1 MRRGSRRAAPA
12 AQQEGRPLP
21 RLGHRWFDSR
31 GKAHDSSSWKSRRG
45 GGRARA
51 PDRRGPGRRSGRGR
65 GCGGAAASNQILNW
79 NSDLCLGINGGGG
92 EWGRTAIQWDCNGN
106 PDQKW
111 NFWASSGS
119 YSTVKNENGLCLGI
133 RNASTDLGAEAL
145 QWQCNGNDDQKWSIT
160 PAPGGGYRFVNKHS
174 GFCLGIWGGHT
185 NQGERAIQWSCNGN
199 ADQTWYFG

>member
-1 MRRGSRRAAPA
+1 MAGGLALLTGVALAGAPA
-12 AQQEGRPLP
+12 AG
-21 RLGHRWFDSR
+21 
-31 GKAHDSSSWKSRRG
+31 A
-45 GGRARA
+45 AA
-51 PDRRGPGRRSGRGR
+51 A
-65 GCGGAAASNQILNW
+65 GAAASNQILNW

-185 NQGERAIQWSCNGN
+185 NQVSAPSSGRATETPTRPGTSARPCLL
-199 ADQTWYFG
+199 DQGGSRPGPGMIRKTRP

>member
-1 MRRGSRRAAPA
+1 MTRLLGKAAAVAGGLALLTGVALAGAPA
-12 AQQEGRPLP
+12 AG
-21 RLGHRWFDSR
+21 
-31 GKAHDSSSWKSRRG
+31 A
-45 GGRARA
+45 AA
-51 PDRRGPGRRSGRGR
+51 A
-65 GCGGAAASNQILNW
+65 GAAASNQILNW

-133 RNASTDLGAEAL
+133 RNASTGLGAEAL
-145 QWQCNGNDDQKWSIT
+145 QWQCNGN
-160 PAPGGGYRFVNKHS
+160 
-174 GFCLGIWGGHT
+174 
-185 NQGERAIQWSCNGN
+185 